1 MAENVDVPSELIT
14 IEVGA
19 QPAINASSRALAI
32 SAALRVAARKAR
44 VSVKS
49 NVGYRSF
56 QIDRWQQNLAGGIA
70 ISFIL
75 VAVLPT
81 LMSGLYFWLIASD
94 QFVSEVKFAVRD
106 GERPIFESIEGL
118 MGLPSSQR
126 MQDALI
132 LCEYIRSRGL
142 LEDLDRNLNLRGL
155 YSRPDADY
163 FSRLD
168 PEEPMEDIVRYWRRH
183 VDTSIDSNSGIVT
196 LSVRAF
202 SAADALQI
210 ANSIVDRSEKLVN
223 ELSERSRRNVLKLAQ
238 DRLARAQEQLKT
250 TMAEMRS
257 IRNTEG
263 LIDAGKTAEVLTK
276 ITGDLRLQLIKAEQ
290 ENETLQPLLSPDAPQ
305 LRILR
310 ERIANMREQIHGLER
325 EMTAKEASPT
335 TLSGSIERFD
345 RGTLDRKIAEQQY
358 VAAAAAL
365 EQARLNVET
374 QQVYLVTFVR
384 PTLAQEA
391 LYPKRLWMWL
401 AFSIGGLA
409 LWSTGIGMSVVVRNH
424 VAL

>member
-1 MAENVDVPSELIT
+1 MEEKVDVTSDLIT
-14 IEVGA
+14 IEGRPQA
-19 QPAINASSRALAI
+19 AINASSRALAI
-32 SAALRVAARKAR
+32 STALRTAARKAR
-44 VSVKS
+44 VSLKG
-49 NVGYRSF
+49 NRDYRFF
-56 QIDRWQQNLAGGIA
+56 QIDRWQQKLARGVA
-70 ISFIL
+70 ISFFL

-81 LMSGLYFWLIASD
+81 LISGLYFWLVASD

-106 GERPIFESIEGL
+106 GERPILDSIEGL
-118 MGLPSSQR
+118 MGLPSNQR
-126 MQDALI
+126 TQDALI

-142 LEDLDRNLNLRGL
+142 LEDLDQNINLRHL
-155 YSRPDADY
+155 YSRSETDY
-163 FSRLD
+163 FSRLS
-168 PEEPMEDIVRYWRRH
+168 PEEPMEDVVRYWRRR

-196 LSVRAF
+196 LTVRAF
-202 SAADALQI
+202 SAMDALQI
-210 ANSIVDRSEKLVN
+210 ANAIVDRSEKLVN

-238 DRLARAQEQLKT
+238 DRLTRAEEQLKAS
-250 TMAEMRS
+250 MAEMRS
-257 IRNTEG
+257 IRNSEG

-290 ENETLQPLLSPDAPQ
+290 ENETLQRLLSPDAPQ
-305 LRILR
+305 LRILK
-310 ERIANMREQIHGLER
+310 ERIANMREQIHNLEG
-325 EMTAKEASPT
+325 EMATKEASPT
-335 TLSGSIERFD
+335 TLSGSMERFD

-374 QQVYLVTFVR
+374 QQVYLVTFLR

-401 AFSIGGLA
+401 ALSSGAFI
-409 LWSTGIGMSVVVRNH
+409 LWGAGIGMAIAVRNH

>member
-1 MAENVDVPSELIT
+1 MLEKVDASDLIT
-14 IEVGA
+14 IESGPQA
-19 QPAINASSRALAI
+19 AINASSRALAI
-32 SAALRVAARKAR
+32 STALRMAARKAR
-44 VSVKS
+44 VSIKG
-49 NVGYRSF
+49 NVDYRF
-56 QIDRWQQNLAGGIA
+56 FNIDRWQQKLAGGVA
-70 ISFIL
+70 IGFIL

-81 LMSGLYFWLIASD
+81 LISGVYFGLVASD

-106 GERPIFESIEGL
+106 GERPILESIEGL

-126 MQDALI
+126 TQDALI

-142 LEDLDRNLNLRGL
+142 LEDLDRNLNLRRL
-155 YSRPDADY
+155 YSPPETDY

-168 PEEPMEDIVRYWRRH
+168 PEEPMEDVVRYWRRH

-196 LSVRAF
+196 LTVRAF
-202 SAADALQI
+202 SAVDALQI
-210 ANSIVDRSEKLVN
+210 ANAIVDRSEKLVN

-238 DRLARAQEQLKT
+238 DRLTRAEEQLKVS
-250 TMAEMRS
+250 MAEMRS

-290 ENETLQPLLSPDAPQ
+290 ENQTLQGLLSPDAPQ
-305 LRILR
+305 LRILK
-310 ERIANMREQIHGLER
+310 ERIANMREQIRGLEG
-325 EMTAKEASPT
+325 EMTTKEASPT
-335 TLSGSIERFD
+335 TLSGSMERFD

-358 VAAAAAL
+358 VAAAASL

-374 QQVYLVTFVR
+374 QQVYLVTFLR

-401 AFSIGGLA
+401 AFSGGGFA
-409 LWSTGIGMSVVVRNH
+409 LWGAGIGMAVAVRNH

>member
-1 MAENVDVPSELIT
+1 MTEEVDIANDLIT
-14 IEVGA
+14 IEGGP

-32 SAALRVAARKAR
+32 SAALRMAARKAR
-44 VSVKS
+44 VSVRG
-49 NVGYRSF
+49 NIDYRFF
-56 QIDRWQQNLAGGIA
+56 QIDRWQQRLAGGVG

-81 LMSGLYFWLIASD
+81 LISGLYFWLVASD
-94 QFVSEVKFAVRD
+94 QFVSEAKFAVRD
-106 GERPIFESIEGL
+106 GEHPILESIEGL
-118 MGLPSSQR
+118 MGLPSNQR
-126 MQDALI
+126 TQDALI

-142 LEDLDRNLNLRGL
+142 LEDLDRNLNLRSL
-155 YSRPDADY
+155 YSRLEADY

-183 VDTSIDSNSGIVT
+183 VYTSIDSTSGIVT
-196 LSVRAF
+196 VSVRAF
-202 SAADALQI
+202 SAEDALQI
-210 ANSIVDRSEKLVN
+210 ANAIVDKSEKLVN

-238 DRLARAQEQLKT
+238 DRLARAEEQLKVST
-250 TMAEMRS
+250 AEMRS

-263 LIDAGKTAEVLTK
+263 LIDAGKAAEALTK
-276 ITGDLRLQLIKAEQ
+276 IAGDLRLQLIKAEQ
-290 ENETLQPLLSPDAPQ
+290 ENETLQHLLSQDAPQ
-305 LRILR
+305 LRILK
-310 ERIANMREQIHGLER
+310 ERIGNMREQIRSLEG
-325 EMTAKEASPT
+325 EMTTKEASPT
-335 TLSGSIERFD
+335 TLSGSMERFD

-374 QQVYLVTFVR
+374 QQVYLVTFLR
-384 PTLAQEA
+384 PSLAQEA

-401 AFSIGGLA
+401 AFSGGGLA
-409 LWSTGIGMSVVVRNH
+409 LWGAGIGMAVVVRNH

>member
-1 MAENVDVPSELIT
+1 MAEKVDVANDLIA
-14 IEVGA
+14 IEGGP

-32 SAALRVAARKAR
+32 SAALRMAARKAR
-44 VSVKS
+44 VSIKG
-49 NVGYRSF
+49 NVDYRFF
-56 QIDRWQQNLAGGIA
+56 QIDRWQERLAGGVA
-70 ISFIL
+70 ISFTL

-81 LMSGLYFWLIASD
+81 LISGLYFWLIASD

-106 GERPIFESIEGL
+106 GERPILESIEGL
-118 MGLPSSQR
+118 VGLPSNQR
-126 MQDALI
+126 TQDALI

-142 LEDLDRNLNLRGL
+142 LEDLDRNLNLRHL
-155 YSRPDADY
+155 YSRPETDY

-168 PEEPMEDIVRYWRRH
+168 AEEPMEDVVRYWRRH

-196 LSVRAF
+196 LTVRAF
-202 SAADALQI
+202 SAVDAVQI
-210 ANSIVDRSEKLVN
+210 ANAIVDRSEKLVN

-238 DRLARAQEQLKT
+238 DRLARTEEQLKAS
-250 TMAEMRS
+250 MAEMRS

-290 ENETLQPLLSPDAPQ
+290 ENETLQHLLSPDAPQ
-305 LRILR
+305 LRILK
-310 ERIANMREQIHGLER
+310 ERIANMREQIHGLEA
-325 EMTAKEASPT
+325 EMTTKEASPA
-335 TLSGSIERFD
+335 TLSGSMERFD

-365 EQARLNVET
+365 EQARLNDET
-374 QQVYLVTFVR
+374 QQVYLVTFLR

-391 LYPKRLWMWL
+391 LYPKRLLMWL
-401 AFSIGGLA
+401 AFSGGGFA
-409 LWSTGIGMSVVVRNH
+409 LWGAGIGMAVAVRNH
-424 VAL
+424 VAR